1 MSKLAESYV
10 EFVAKGLT
18 ELENDIQN
26 LDKQVHTASKATEVL
41 DQCFSNLSIN
51 AKKLTAGVRLQT
63 EALHNSTYAAQDAL
77 ESGLKYAV
85 SVANLTTLEKSLEA
99 GLIATDESF
108 RKNVASLAIAEAKQ
122 KDFANQSQN
131 LVGKLLAVDKEM
143 ISLTAREMAFNAE
156 QQTTNK
162 TLELNA
168 KNLLLVTGETKKLAL
183 GAKDL
188 EAQEAKASLAV
199 ARLNADLI
207 KSDKGFK
214 DATLSIMNMA
224 KEEQLLS
231 MKTQLATTNLIGMD
245 KASINLLAN
254 EKLLADK
261 INLSQ
266 RALDLK
272 ASALKASSI
281 EATLLLKATALLNK
295 EESNLLLVESQMQAN
310 LMAKDKSYSNISLA
324 IEKNTAKIKN
334 NNDANQILLL
344 KLKSIDI
351 EALKLTAVEKKQ
363 TAEIELSTKAFQ
375 IQADRINILTGVSKA
390 LTKETVGLIA
400 QEAKNSIAVK
410 TLELDLLKT
419 DGAFRQHIKIIE
431 QAKLTEASLANQTE
445 MVVSRM
451 RAMDDSTIKL
461 TANIANQNK
470 SIENSNRFMEQKV
483 KALNLVSEETKKN
496 AQASMLLDANDA
508 KLSLKTK
515 ELTANLL
522 ANNSAYQK
530 AAIEIANC
538 ATKEML
544 LDSQS
549 QVLILKL
556 KAMDA
561 NTIKLTAD
569 IASQN
574 KTIENS
580 NRFMEQKVKALNLV
594 SGETKKNA
602 QASMLLD
609 ANDAKLSLK
618 TKELTSNL
626 LATNTAF
633 QKAATEIANCA
644 TKEGLLDSQSQ
655 VLISRLKA
663 VDAQT
668 IKMTADTMAN
678 NGAIDNATK
687 KLELES
693 RQLNLLSGAY
703 ATAAKEGEALLKLE
717 EKIAAQEAKAR
728 GVVEAVAPPKA
739 EKEVK
744 PAKEAKVKEE
754 KEVKLKAVKDPKAVK
769 IKVDSQE
776 VPKAEKA
783 LDKLGARLK
792 GMGATALVAGAAV
805 SGAVGML
812 IRSASSGTVEGEH
825 LAKSFETLGKV
836 VGDIFAPYVRI
847 ATDLLNK
854 ASRYFMA
861 LSSSTKELIGK
872 IAIVTA
878 GAAAFAAVLP
888 TLISGVSAL
897 FGLISAIAS
906 PIGLVG
912 VALVALGGY
921 FAGVFDSTKSWEEV
935 LASFIGFFLDVWTRA
950 QDAFD
955 KFCNA
960 IVSQYDSTVKPMLD
974 GMQEAWASVSD
985 SIGEVVDYL
994 AETIASFFGTSVED
1008 ASTFQGVMSTVVE
1021 AWLDLQT
1028 AADAVISALSDGF
1041 MWIYEKAVKPTISF
1055 ILDAFKLVWGYVKEV
1070 ADGIFGAFESATGGI
1085 ISSIGSAIK
1094 FMFSSWKN
1102 FTKTVVSLVF
1112 TIYETFAEI
1121 VNKISDMWWGMI
1133 NKLAK
1138 AAAWILEKMG
1148 IISKETADKM
1158 REAGK
1163 GDTDIFDVAG
1173 MRKKM
1178 DGYLD
1183 KMGVQMEENKDKAKE
1198 LGGAINDFINPP
1210 VGSDLGKALEDNTE
1224 KAKKMARAIVG
1235 TIKGGL
1241 EKPGGFQ
1248 IKANVA
1254 FEGLGATFDRL
1265 QLAFANSGTEN
1276 IDQAQLVQMQGINQN
1291 MQVAA
1296 AALGQIKD
1304 KIPAVR

>member
-26 LDKQVHTASKATEVL
+26 LDKQVHSSSKATEIL

-63 EALHNSTYAAQDAL
+63 EALKNSTDAAKDAL
-77 ESGLKYAV
+77 DNGLKYAV

-99 GLIATDESF
+99 GLIATDEGF

-131 LVGKLLAVDKEM
+131 LIGKLLSVDKEM

-156 QQTTNK
+156 QQNTNRI
-162 TLELNA
+162 LELNA
-168 KNLLLVTGETKKLAL
+168 KKLLLVTGETKRLAL

-188 EAQEAKASLAV
+188 EAQEAGASLAV
-199 ARLNADLI
+199 ARLNADLMQ
-207 KSDKGFK
+207 SDKGFK
-214 DATLSIMNMA
+214 AATLAIINMS
-224 KEEQLLS
+224 KQEQLLA
-231 MKTQLATTNLIGMD
+231 MKTQLATNNLIGMD
-245 KASINLLAN
+245 KASISLLAN

-261 INLSQ
+261 INISQ

-272 ASALKASSI
+272 ASALKSSSLESI
-281 EATLLLKATALLNK
+281 LLLKTTALLNK
-295 EESNLLLVESQMQAN
+295 QESDLLVIESDLERN
-310 LMAKDKSYSNISLA
+310 LQSKDKSYSRISLA
-324 IEKNTAKIKN
+324 VEKNTAKIKN
-334 NNDANQILLL
+334 NSDANQLLL
-344 KLKSIDI
+344 MKLKAIDV
-351 EALKLTAVEKKQ
+351 EALKLTAIEKKQ
-363 TAEIELSTKAFQ
+363 TAEIELSSRAFQ
-375 IQADRINILTGVSKA
+375 IQADRVNILNGVSKE
-390 LTKETVGLIA
+390 LTKTTVGLIA

-410 TLELDLLKT
+410 QLELGLLKT
-419 DGAFRQHIKIIE
+419 DSAFRDHIKIIE
-431 QAKLTEASLANQTE
+431 QAKLKEASLANQTE
-445 MVVSRM
+445 IVVSKM
-451 RAMDDSTIKL
+451 RAMDANTIKL
-461 TANIANQNK
+461 TADINNQNK
-470 SIENSNRFMEQKV
+470 TIENSNRFMDQKL
-483 KALNLVSEETKKN
+483 KALNLVSGETKKA

-515 ELTANLL
+515 ELNANLL
-522 ANNSAYQK
+522 AINTSFQK
-530 AAIEIANC
+530 AAI
-538 ATKEML
+538 
-544 LDSQS
+544 
-549 QVLILKL
+549 
-556 KAMDA
+556 
-561 NTIKLTAD
+561 
-569 IASQN
+569 
-574 KTIENS
+574 
-580 NRFMEQKVKALNLV
+580 
-594 SGETKKNA
+594 
-602 QASMLLD
+602 
-609 ANDAKLSLK
+609 
-618 TKELTSNL
+618 
-626 LATNTAF
+626 
-633 QKAATEIANCA
+633 EIANCA
-644 TKEGLLDSQSQ
+644 TKEGLLDSQGQKLVSM
-655 VLISRLKA
+655 LKA
-663 VDAQT
+663 VDAET

-687 KLELES
+687 KLELEA

-703 ATAAKEGEALLKLE
+703 EAAAKEGEALLKME
-717 EKIAAQEAKAR
+717 EKIAAAEAKAR
-728 GVVEAVAPPKA
+728 GVVDAVAPPPIPKPEKEAKPVKEAKVKA

-744 PAKEAKVKEE
+744 LKPVKE
-754 KEVKLKAVKDPKAVK
+754 PKPVK

-776 VPKAEKA
+776 VAKGDKA
-783 LDKLGARLK
+783 LEKLGAKLK

-812 IRSASSGTVEGEH
+812 IRSASAGTVEGEH

-847 ATDLLNK
+847 ATDLINK

-861 LSSSTKELIGK
+861 LSASTKEMIGK
-872 IAIVTA
+872 IAIATA

-888 TLISGVSAL
+888 TLISGISAL
-897 FGLISAIAS
+897 IGLITAIAS

-912 VALVALGGY
+912 AALLALGGY
-921 FAGVFDSTKSWEEV
+921 FAGVFDSTKSWEDV

-950 QDAFD
+950 QDAFES
-955 KFCNA
+955 FCGFVVA
-960 IVSQYDSTVKPMLD
+960 KYDETVKPMLE
-974 GMQEAWASVSD
+974 GMQEAWTSVSD

-994 AETIASFFGTSVED
+994 AETVASFFGTSVED

-1121 VNKISDMWWGMI
+1121 VNKISAMWWGMI

-1148 IISKETADKM
+1148 IISKETAAKM

-1163 GDTDIFDVAG
+1163 GDTDIFDTAG

-1183 KMGVQMEENKDKAKE
+1183 RMGIQMEENKDKAKE

-1210 VGSDLGKALEDNTE
+1210 VGGELGKKLEENTE
-1224 KAKKMARAIVG
+1224 RAKKMARAIVG